1 MDMVTDS
8 NNTHK
13 MNSSS
18 INSSQALPVLIF
30 EEQWTIDDY
39 IRELAAGYYFVKE
52 DFDIPLNEIKLHQ
65 IKNLRE
71 MLKHEIAN
79 AKFRR
84 HKNIF
89 ISMLH
94 DIQNQYNKHIEDICD
109 LYSVKFSYPH
119 IEDTEIDKCM
129 EYMSCSLIKYDYNNK
144 VSNPNQNHINLYIIK
159 LGIEIS
165 FIEIKLKKLEQKCN
179 LGIE

>member
-30 EEQWTIDDY
+30 EEQWTINDY

-65 IKNLRE
+65 IK
-71 MLKHEIAN
+71 
-79 AKFRR
+79 
-84 HKNIF
+84 
-89 ISMLH
+89 
-94 DIQNQYNKHIEDICD
+94 NQYNKHIEDICD